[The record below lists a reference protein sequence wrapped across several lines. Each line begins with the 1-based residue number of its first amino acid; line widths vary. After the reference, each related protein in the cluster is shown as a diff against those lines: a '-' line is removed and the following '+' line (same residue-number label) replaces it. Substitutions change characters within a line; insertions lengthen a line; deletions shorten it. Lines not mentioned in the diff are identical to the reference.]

1 MQSSMKF
8 GILGGLL
15 VAIDTML
22 IILKNLSGYLSTI
35 ASENFFNYLTDILND
50 LSSLLIVIF
59 IILFF
64 YMIFKKKNIGFIQKI
79 MDNYPKISLYLHYM
93 GIAFYILF
101 IIDTIIFTLFLFVAE
116 SEAIKVVLLLSM
128 IIIDVLGLIVSLVMA
143 THKCF
148 FNKKNPENDNI

>member
-64 YMIFKKKNIGFIQKI
+64 YMIFKKKLSN
-79 MDNYPKISLYLHYM
+79 
-93 GIAFYILF
+93 AFAKEKRLER
-101 IIDTIIFTLFLFVAE
+101 L
-116 SEAIKVVLLLSM
+116 VV
-128 IIIDVLGLIVSLVMA
+128 
-143 THKCF
+143 
-148 FNKKNPENDNI
+148 